1 MNHPYERGKSP
12 HIMGILNLTPDSFS
26 DGGRW
31 TDIDKALEHVFAMI
45 DEGADIIDVG
55 AESTRPGCTP
65 VSKEEE
71 WARLEPVLKELIP
84 AVDVPVSVDTM
95 KSEIAAKSISLGVDI
110 INDVNGF
117 RGEGMFDVCS
127 NSDVDIIISHMY
139 GSYDGM
145 HDSVMG
151 DDYKQ
156 EIKTFLDD
164 QIAIANDK
172 GISDDRIIVDPGIGF
187 GKTPEQNLSLS
198 KDCSFLGKEHRVL
211 IGVSRKRFIRQYYPD
226 MDVDEATAI
235 VSKMAVESGAS
246 IVRVHNVKATVN
258 ALRL

>member
-1 MNHPYERGKSP
+1 
-12 HIMGILNLTPDSFS
+12 MGILNLTPDSFS

-31 TDIDKALEHVFAMI
+31 TDVDKALEHAFAMI

-71 WARLEPVLKELIP
+71 WARLEPVLEELIP

>member
-12 HIMGILNLTPDSFS
+12 LIMGILNLTPDSFS

-31 TDIDKALEHVFAMI
+31 TDVDKALEHVFAMI

-95 KSEIAAKSISLGVDI
+95 KSEVAAKSISLGVDI

-172 GISDDRIIVDPGIGF
+172 GIPDDRVIVDPGIGF

-235 VSKMAVESGAS
+235 VSKMAVGSGAS

>member
-1 MNHPYERGKSP
+1 M
-12 HIMGILNLTPDSFS
+12 
-26 DGGRW
+26 
-31 TDIDKALEHVFAMI
+31 
-45 DEGADIIDVG
+45 
-55 AESTRPGCTP
+55 
-65 VSKEEE
+65 
-71 WARLEPVLKELIP
+71 EPVLKELIP

-95 KSEIAAKSISLGVDI
+95 KSEVAAKSISLGVDI

>member
-1 MNHPYERGKSP
+1 MNRPYERGKSP
-12 HIMGILNLTPDSFS
+12 LIMGILNLTPDSFS

-31 TDIDKALEHVFAMI
+31 TDVDKALEHAFAMI

-95 KSEIAAKSISLGVDI
+95 KSEVAAKSISLGVDI